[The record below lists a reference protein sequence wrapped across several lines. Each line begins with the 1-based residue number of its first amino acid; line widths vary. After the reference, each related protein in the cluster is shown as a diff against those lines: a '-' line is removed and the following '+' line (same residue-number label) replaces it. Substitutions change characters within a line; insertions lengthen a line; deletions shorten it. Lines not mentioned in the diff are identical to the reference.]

1 VALLGRGLVSLQVR
15 GAGRL
20 LLALR
25 GKALAAFT
33 LPLFGATSTATVSPS
48 PVVKTLVDV
57 TGPRL
62 SVHHE

>member
-1 VALLGRGLVSLQVR
+1 
-15 GAGRL
+15 L